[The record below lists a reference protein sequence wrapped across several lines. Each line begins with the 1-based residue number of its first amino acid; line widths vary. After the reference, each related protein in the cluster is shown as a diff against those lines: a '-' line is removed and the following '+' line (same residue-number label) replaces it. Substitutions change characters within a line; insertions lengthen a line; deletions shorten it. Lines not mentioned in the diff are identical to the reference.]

1 MIYQLNQI
9 STHLTKTTS
18 EQITA
23 LEASVVSIKKDMAK
37 SDSIRKIEEKVDSLK
52 GVVNS
57 IQDSNLK
64 IHNDI
69 CVVNKNIEK
78 SDLRIK
84 NTEMVQLRKKSDD
97 SLKMF
102 GEMTKSLKNIEI
114 VKTNAPN
121 KETATTDNSIKI
133 AEIPRRK
140 RI

>member
-57 IQDSNLK
+57 IQDSNL
-64 IHNDI
+64 
-69 CVVNKNIEK
+69 
-78 SDLRIK
+78 
-84 NTEMVQLRKKSDD
+84 
-97 SLKMF
+97 
-102 GEMTKSLKNIEI
+102 
-114 VKTNAPN
+114 
-121 KETATTDNSIKI
+121 
-133 AEIPRRK
+133 
-140 RI
+140 